1 MEIFGFKFKGLSE
14 LHETL
19 GTFFIDKNMILLI
32 IHFHKK
38 RKSIIL
44 NFNMKKFFINI
55 VLFLFISTSLNA
67 HIYHYKDFKK
77 IEMEIFR
84 NNELIGYNYYFFK
97 KKKNET
103 QVTNQIKFT
112 VKLLGATIFDVEGY
126 GEEKY
131 NNDKLISF
139 NSKTKQNK
147 KEKFVKLTL
156 NTEGNKF
163 IIKGSSYSGEAST
176 NNIIGNW
183 WNHKLLQTESQISPV
198 SGSIKKQVVTFV
210 SKEKIKL
217 YDKIYETE
225 HFKLKSNDPSLPDDK
240 KLNFDIWFDKNTG
253 LIVKVRYS
261 RMGDW
266 EYRLKSF
273 E

>member
-1 MEIFGFKFKGLSE
+1 
-14 LHETL
+14 
-19 GTFFIDKNMILLI
+19 
-32 IHFHKK
+32 
-38 RKSIIL
+38 
-44 NFNMKKFFINI
+44 MKKIFINI
-55 VLFLFISTSLNA
+55 ILFLFISTNLNA
-67 HIYHYKDFKK
+67 HISHYKNFKK

-84 NNELIGYNYYFFK
+84 NNELIGYNYYFFTK
-97 KKKNET
+97 DKNIT
-103 QVTNQIKFT
+103 TITNQIKFT

-131 NNDKLISF
+131 SNNKLISF

-147 KEKFVKLTL
+147 KEKFVNLEL
-156 NTEGNKF
+156 NTDNNKF

-183 WNHKLLQTESQISPV
+183 WNHKLLQAESQISPI

-210 SKEKIKL
+210 AKERIEL
-217 YDKIYETE
+217 YKKSYETG
-225 HFKLKSNDPSLPDDK
+225 HFKLKSRNPDLPDDK

-253 LIVKVRYS
+253 LIVKVKYS
-261 RMGDW
+261 RMGEW

>member
-1 MEIFGFKFKGLSE
+1 
-14 LHETL
+14 
-19 GTFFIDKNMILLI
+19 
-32 IHFHKK
+32 
-38 RKSIIL
+38 
-44 NFNMKKFFINI
+44 MKKFFINI

-225 HFKLKSNDPSLPDDK
+225 HFKLRSNDPSLPDDK